1 MQPSHVIQTGYRGSG
16 KTLRLVERFTRINA
30 DTIDYRFTVE
40 DPATFTRPYTV
51 AIPMRKAAAT
61 IGCTSTPA
69 TRGTMPW

>member
-1 MQPSHVIQTGYRGSG
+1 VIQTGHRGSG

-51 AIPMRKAAAT
+51 AIPMRKAADSDRLF
-61 IGCTSTPA
+61 GFSSTPA